1 MKFIKLQRDIALLLG
16 VCLLSSSCAMLRPT
30 LEADHEVCRDCNVVF
45 ISLTNLRADHL
56 GLYGYH
62 RNTSPQID
70 AFAKNAI
77 VFENAFSVASW
88 TLPAVMSVYTSLY
101 PFTHKVMARYQEA
114 EGGQVS
120 LSRLPETT
128 LTLVDLLN
136 KKGYETVS
144 FNSLQDYQP
153 RQGLTDRLDYN
164 FSSPLQPLR
173 EWAQYGLT
181 KDVVPPALEWIE
193 KNSHKKFFLHLQAY
207 NAHCPFAYPRENN
220 MFDPTYKGGVD
231 FSRCYWTFDKTEPIV
246 LGPQGREKK
255 YYNVKTTESE
265 PRGIIRNVE
274 ERLNERDIEHMVALY
289 DGEIFDADAQIGRI
303 IEKLKEKGLMNKTI
317 IVFFSEHGDM
327 FGKYGRFMRGG
338 PLRGTFYDDV
348 LHVPLVIYHPHLQ
361 PRRVDQLV
369 SLIDIAPAVL
379 DFLGISQPSE
389 FQGRSLVHALKDH
402 PEDGQIFAGALFT
415 HYADALLFRYSTIIA
430 AVRDKEWK
438 LIRETLVY
446 RDGSTNTNY
455 ELFNVKNDP
464 EELNN
469 VAQEHFE
476 ELERFNHLLTGWIGT
491 KVGMDNLLKAAELS
505 TDNKRGHQ
513 DGIEKSLH

>member
-1 MKFIKLQRDIALLLG
+1 MLF
-16 VCLLSSSCAMLRPT
+16 SSCAMMRPT

-62 RNTSPQID
+62 RNTSPLID
-70 AFAKNAI
+70 AFAKDAV

-88 TLPAVMSVYTSLY
+88 TLPVVMSVYTSLY

-114 EGGQVS
+114 EAGEVS
-120 LSRLPETT
+120 LSRLAETT
-128 LTLVDLLN
+128 LTLVDILN

-144 FNSLQDYQP
+144 FNSMQDYQL
-153 RQGLTDRLDYN
+153 QHGLTDRLDYN
-164 FSSPLQPLR
+164 FSSPAQR
-173 EWAQYGLT
+173 RQEWGQYGST
-181 KDVVPPALEWIE
+181 DDVVPPAMKWLEE
-193 KNSHKKFFLHLQAY
+193 NSHKKFFLHLQAFD
-207 NAHCPFAYPRENN
+207 AHCPFAYPRENN

-255 YYNVKTTESE
+255 YYNVKTTQSE

-274 ERLNERDIEHMVALY
+274 ERLDERDIEHMVALY

-303 IEKLKEKGLMNKTI
+303 IEKLKEKGLMDKTI
-317 IVFFSEHGDM
+317 IIFFSEHGDM

-348 LHVPLVIYHPHLQ
+348 LHVPLVIYHPHLK
-361 PRRVDQLV
+361 PRRVDKLV
-369 SLIDIAPAVL
+369 SLIDIAPTVL
-379 DFLGISQPSE
+379 DFLGIPQPSG
-389 FQGRSLVHALKDH
+389 FQGQSLVSVLKDNSM
-402 PEDGQIFAGALFT
+402 DRQIFAGVLFT
-415 HYADALLFRYSTIIA
+415 HFAGATLFRYSTIMA
-430 AVRDKEWK
+430 AVRDREWK

-455 ELFNVKNDP
+455 ELFNIKNDP
-464 EELNN
+464 QELNN
-469 VAQEHFE
+469 VAWEHFE
-476 ELERFNHLLTGWIGT
+476 EIERLNHLLVGWIGT
-491 KVGMDNLLKAAELS
+491 EVGMDNLLKAAQFS
-505 TDNKRGHQ
+505 M
-513 DGIEKSLH
+513 DGEGGT